1 MIDFDTYIT
10 FLLSSSTEL
19 RSVSLT
25 DRRRSNVV
33 KEIDRLKKNREER
46 RAKQAEILEEKTAKQ
61 AVDPGNPNWEFLCMI
76 RDYQEQLEF
85 NPLQDG
91 DDFIDHQ
98 ITVCVRK
105 RPLSKKEDKRKEV
118 DVITCPN
125 KNQVRGCYENRIF
138 AFFDHL
144 PPLIKQIQ

>member
-1 MIDFDTYIT
+1 MGMNGIDIQQNTANNYEEKQQNGSENVPPPPAT
-10 FLLSSSTEL
+10 RGQETKQSTIPPEKMETVSKGTGAKL

-46 RAKQAEILEEKTAKQ
+46 RAKQAEILEEKSAKQ

-91 DDFIDHQ
+91 DQVSEHQ
-98 ITVCVRK
+98 ITGM
-105 RPLSKKEDKRKEV
+105 
-118 DVITCPN
+118 N
-125 KNQVRGCYENRIF
+125 
-138 AFFDHL
+138 
-144 PPLIKQIQ
+144 

>member
-1 MIDFDTYIT
+1 MSGF
-10 FLLSSSTEL
+10 FKKFVFVFS
-19 RSVSLT
+19 

-46 RAKQAEILEEKTAKQ
+46 RAKQQEILEEKTAKKN
-61 AVDPGNPNWEFLCMI
+61 VDPGNPSWEFLCMI
-76 RDYQEQLEF
+76 QDYQEQLEF

-91 DDFIDHQ
+91 DEINEHQ

-105 RPLSKKEDKRKEV
+105 RPLSKKEKAKQEV

-125 KNQVRGCYENRIF
+125 KNQVIITFWASLRLTCF
-138 AFFDHL
+138 A
-144 PPLIKQIQ
+144 